1 MKYPQVGLATG
12 FEGNGPAPDATAR
25 ETTDTAS
32 PDGGPMGVWQPAAA
46 GPAGYRSPAMA
57 ALTSFFQR
65 LFCRHRRG
73 YLVAIEWD
81 GTAVYEC
88 KACSKHVRIPLG
100 KGS

>member
-32 PDGGPMGVWQPAAA
+32 PDGGPMGVGQPAAA
-46 GPAGYRSPAMA
+46 GPAWNWRLAMA
-57 ALTSFFQR
+57 ALRRFFR
-65 LFCRHRRG
+65 KLFCLHSHG
-73 YLVAIEWD
+73 HLVAIEWD

-88 KACSKHVRIPLG
+88 KACSKHVRIPLED
-100 KGS
+100 GS